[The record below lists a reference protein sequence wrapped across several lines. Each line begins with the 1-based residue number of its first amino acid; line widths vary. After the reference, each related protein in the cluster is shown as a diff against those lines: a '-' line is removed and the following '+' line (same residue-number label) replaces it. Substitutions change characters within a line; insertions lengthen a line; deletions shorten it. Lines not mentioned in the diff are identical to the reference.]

1 MVACCVNVY
10 IIVRHEL
17 NGVLHLNSLISC
29 WVGKMTKH
37 KLLKADFSFFTQNRM
52 ILEFSC

>member
-1 MVACCVNVY
+1 MVACCVNLY

-17 NGVLHLNSLISC
+17 NGVIHLNSLTSC

-37 KLLKADFSFFTQNRM
+37 KLLKADFTFFGFLN
-52 ILEFSC
+52 FHVN